1 MNVVIHTLEGA
12 AQLVE
17 LTYSRN
23 RNSRPSAMFR
33 KLRRMR
39 EWQMFGDYPLL
50 ATLFYK
56 CVEPNELPD
65 EAAVRKVAE
74 ETGLLVELVGQ
85 RGLEIDSP
93 RQLIRPEG
101 IQVES
106 IAPSHEHIDLIYFA
120 RPVGG
125 AICASPECEDAGWYE
140 LTALAQLGANDE
152 IQRWSRLAVETVAAR
167 LRAG

>member
-50 ATLFYK
+50 ATLFCK
-56 CVEPNELPD
+56 VDELGVPVNRGQIRRTID
-65 EAAVRKVAE
+65 QSP
-74 ETGLLVELVGQ
+74 EL
-85 RGLEIDSP
+85 RGLSRREKRFLLDALERP
-93 RQLIRPEG
+93 R
-101 IQVES
+101 
-106 IAPSHEHIDLIYFA
+106 A
-120 RPVGG
+120 R
-125 AICASPECEDAGWYE
+125 
-140 LTALAQLGANDE
+140 
-152 IQRWSRLAVETVAAR
+152 R
-167 LRAG
+167 